1 MRTWSDL
8 CLICSGQ
15 QEFVVNVHEA
25 GPYERSHDYT
35 RVLFCAACSVGELRA
50 FSYDGFVVFGEEDEV
65 MVWSSILSASDVE
78 RLRTGFACTV
88 PLAGGCECP
97 QHVRAY
103 DTSVRVNKT
112 RLPEHG
118 PDRHSPAGRSTATV
132 LVAGGLAEFA
142 SS

>member
-1 MRTWSDL
+1 MNTWSDL
-8 CLICSGQ
+8 CLICAGQ

-35 RVLFCAACSVGELRA
+35 RVLFCRTCGIGELRS

-65 MVWSSILSASDVE
+65 MVWSSILCASDVDL
-78 RLRTGFACTV
+78 LRTGFACELR
-88 PLAGGCECP
+88 LAGECECP

-103 DTSVRVNKT
+103 DTSVRVDKT

-118 PDRHSPAGRSTATV
+118 PDRHSPAGRTTV
-132 LVAGGLAEFA
+132 TVAVVDGLAEFR
-142 SS
+142 SV